1 MEAIREWLG
10 EIACF
15 MCLMTVLLHVIPDT
29 GLKKYVRFFL
39 GLLLLLVAAEPIGRG
54 AGMEQFL
61 EKVERKSL
69 EALERDYASGSMGL
83 KDFLPQWDEES
94 YQRQLEEKV
103 HQIYDTYHIPEQEL
117 HTNNQNAG
125 VEDGENAEFG

>member
-39 GLLLLLVAAEPIGRG
+39 GILLLLVAAEPIGRG

-61 EKVERKSL
+61 ENVERKSL
-69 EALERDYASGSMGL
+69 EALERITHRAAWG
-83 KDFLPQWDEES
+83 
-94 YQRQLEEKV
+94 
-103 HQIYDTYHIPEQEL
+103 
-117 HTNNQNAG
+117 
-125 VEDGENAEFG
+125 

>member
-39 GLLLLLVAAEPIGRG
+39 GILLLLVATEPIGRG
-54 AGMEQFL
+54 AGMGQFL
-61 EKVERKSL
+61 ENGERKSL

-103 HQIYDTYHIPEQEL
+103 RQIYDTYHIPEQEL

-125 VEDGENAEFG
+125 VEDGENAEFR

>member
-29 GLKKYVRFFL
+29 RLKKYVRFFL
-39 GLLLLLVAAEPIGRG
+39 GILLLLVAAEPIGRG

-61 EKVERKSL
+61 ENVERKSL

-103 HQIYDTYHIPEQEL
+103 RQIYDTYHIPEQEL

-125 VEDGENAEFG
+125 VEDGENAEFR

>member
-39 GLLLLLVAAEPIGRG
+39 GILLLLVAAEPIGRG

-61 EKVERKSL
+61 ENVERKSL
-69 EALERDYASGSMGL
+69 EALEWDYASGSMGL

-103 HQIYDTYHIPEQEL
+103 RQIYDTYHIPEQEL

-125 VEDGENAEFG
+125 VEDGENEEFR

>member
-61 EKVERKSL
+61 ENVERKSL

-103 HQIYDTYHIPEQEL
+103 RQIYDIYHIPEQEL

>member
-10 EIACF
+10 EIACV

-29 GLKKYVRFFL
+29 GLKKYGRFFL
-39 GLLLLLVAAEPIGRG
+39 GILLLLVAAEPIGRG

-61 EKVERKSL
+61 ENVERKSL

-103 HQIYDTYHIPEQEL
+103 RQIYDTYHIPEQEL

-125 VEDGENAEFG
+125 VEDGENAEFR